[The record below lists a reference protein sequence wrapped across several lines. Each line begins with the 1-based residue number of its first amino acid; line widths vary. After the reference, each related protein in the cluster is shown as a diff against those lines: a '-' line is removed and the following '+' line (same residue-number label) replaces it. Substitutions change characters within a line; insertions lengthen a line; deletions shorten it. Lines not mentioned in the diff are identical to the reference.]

1 MAKYSFDEAIL
12 KLNDDDVQ
20 VRKDAIKSLEGVT
33 DESAIDPLIEATT
46 DENANV
52 RFGAAQILGTMGDIA
67 IDKLIEKF
75 NASTGQDKRFLTFAL
90 KETYSEKTIDV
101 LVSAVEDED
110 FGVRKTAIR
119 GLGSLQARGHMDAIA
134 KGLEDEDWG
143 VRLYAIYALGDL
155 ATPES
160 ISLIKEARRKEKD
173 KDFKKSCNK
182 TIKKAEKMMKSGAK
196 PTHSKAKPM
205 KDIKALEKIDPEA
218 AVKEYVIHAKEGAKS
233 PEPYKRAAI
242 LYRKL
247 NMHDDEVNILN
258 LAIENL
264 SKLNPGKEEW
274 FIKRLDKL
282 TS

>member
-1 MAKYSFDEAIL
+1 
-12 KLNDDDVQ
+12 
-20 VRKDAIKSLEGVT
+20 
-33 DESAIDPLIEATT
+33 
-46 DENANV
+46 
-52 RFGAAQILGTMGDIA
+52 
-67 IDKLIEKF
+67 
-75 NASTGQDKRFLTFAL
+75 
-90 KETYSEKTIDV
+90 
-101 LVSAVEDED
+101 
-110 FGVRKTAIR
+110 
-119 GLGSLQARGHMDAIA
+119 
-134 KGLEDEDWG
+134 
-143 VRLYAIYALGDL
+143 
-155 ATPES
+155 
-160 ISLIKEARRKEKD
+160 
-173 KDFKKSCNK
+173 
-182 TIKKAEKMMKSGAK
+182 MMKSGAK

-205 KDIKALEKIDPEA
+205 KDIKALEKIDLEA